1 MADIARMR
9 VKICGLTR
17 REDAQAADDA
27 GADYL
32 GVVLSS
38 GFGRSVSVRSAGGM
52 VAGTRAKKVAVLV
65 DESPEEATRAATALG
80 ADVVQLSGEESVDV
94 IHGIRASGPWTIW
107 KAVRA
112 LSVED
117 LERAIERYGGTV
129 DGILVEGW
137 KEGSKGGSGTRV
149 ALDAA
154 RVRLLIPED
163 VDFILAGGLGPDS
176 VAEAIRSFRPDVV
189 DVSSGVERTVGAKD
203 HDRVHAFVEAARG
216 ATLHKPAEGA
226 RA

>member
-1 MADIARMR
+1 MADIQRVR

-17 REDAQAADDA
+17 PEDARAADEA

-38 GFGRSVSVRSAGGM
+38 GFGRSVSARAAGSV

-65 DESPEEATRAATALG
+65 DESPADAAHAATALG
-80 ADVVQLSGEESVDV
+80 AEVVQLSGEESVDV
-94 IHGIRASGPWTIW
+94 IQGIRSSGPWTIW
-107 KAVRA
+107 KAMRA
-112 LSVED
+112 RSVDD

-129 DGILVEGW
+129 DGILLEGW

-149 ALDAA
+149 ALDGA
-154 RVRLLIPED
+154 RVRSLIPED

-216 ATLHKPAEGA
+216 ATPYAPAMGA
-226 RA
+226 RP